1 MKNEVFYDYENKKY
15 VMNYKAPDAY
25 FMMKDIIREEGERQQ
40 VKTCFNERLRQNEE
54 DKKHNESIYARL
66 VFCV

>member
-25 FMMKDIIREEGERQQ
+25 FMMKDIIREEGER
-40 VKTCFNERLRQNEE
+40 KRLRQNEE

>member
-1 MKNEVFYDYENKKY
+1 MKNEVFYDYDNKKY
-15 VMNYKAPDAY
+15 FMNYKAPDAY
-25 FMMKDIIREEGERQQ
+25 FMMKDIIREEGER
-40 VKTCFNERLRQNEE
+40 KRLRQNEE